1 MPEAALDRRPHV
13 GRSHLL
19 RHDETDGRDV
29 RRFIR
34 STHMNDEIGLNAL
47 STTANR
53 LAEDLAVAHAVHARQ
68 HGVR

>member
-1 MPEAALDRRPHV
+1 
-13 GRSHLL
+13 
-19 RHDETDGRDV
+19 
-29 RRFIR
+29 
-34 STHMNDEIGLNAL
+34 MNDEIGLNAL